1 MTEIAGGNYPAPMS
15 GITNGM
21 LGGRIAV
28 VTGASAGI
36 GEAIAR
42 DLHGQGAS
50 VVINA
55 RRVEKLESLAKSLGS
70 RVATVAGDAAEDAT
84 IERMLDT
91 ARAKFGGGTREADL
105 IVINAGRGL
114 GGTVITSDVSQ
125 WDEMIRT
132 NVLAA
137 AKLIR
142 AAGQRLLK
150 EQEGKSTEQMLERA
164 RDIIVLGS
172 TVGRHVSPFS
182 SMYGGTKFN
191 VHGMVEGVRRE
202 IGSKGIRVS
211 LIEPG
216 FVVSEFQG
224 VAGYDDAWL
233 KGVWERIGPVLKPED
248 VARTVSFI
256 AGQPPAVHV
265 NDIMIRPTR
274 QDYP

>member
-1 MTEIAGGNYPAPMS
+1 
-15 GITNGM
+15 M

-42 DLHGQGAS
+42 DLHGHGAS

-55 RRVEKLESLAKSLGS
+55 RRAEKLAELAKSLGS
-70 RVATVAGDAAEDAT
+70 RVATVAGDAAEDST
-84 IERMLDT
+84 IAAMLDT
-91 ARAKFGGGTREADL
+91 ARTTFGGGTREADL
-105 IVINAGRGL
+105 VVINAGRGL
-114 GGTVITSDVSQ
+114 GGTVITSDISQ

-132 NVLAA
+132 NVLGA

-142 AAGQRLLK
+142 AAGQRLIK
-150 EQEGKSTEQMLERA
+150 EQEGKTTMQMLERA

-202 IGSKGIRVS
+202 IGPKGIRVS

-256 AGQPPAVHV
+256 AGQPPQVHV
-265 NDIMIRPTR
+265 NDVMIRPTR

>member
-1 MTEIAGGNYPAPMS
+1 MS
-15 GITNGM
+15 GTTDGM

-42 DLHGQGAS
+42 DLHGHGAS

-55 RRVEKLESLAKSLGS
+55 RRAEKLEQLARSLGS
-70 RVATVAGDAAEDAT
+70 RVAIAPGDAAEDAT
-84 IERMLDT
+84 IAAMLDV
-91 ARAKFGGGTREADL
+91 ARAKFGSGRREADL
-105 IVINAGRGL
+105 VVINAGRGL

-150 EQEGKSTEQMLERA
+150 EQEGKSVEQMLERA
-164 RDIIVLGS
+164 RDIVVLGS

-202 IGSKGIRVS
+202 IGPKGIRVS

-256 AGQPPAVHV
+256 VGQPPAVHV
-265 NDIMIRPTR
+265 NDIMLRPTR

>member
-1 MTEIAGGNYPAPMS
+1 MS
-15 GITNGM
+15 ETPSRNPVGA
-21 LGGRIAV
+21 LSGRIAI

-42 DLHGQGAS
+42 DLHAHGAS

-55 RRVEKLESLAKSLGS
+55 RRAEKLEQLAKSLGS
-70 RVATVAGDAAEDAT
+70 RVAIAPGDAAEDAT
-84 IERMLDT
+84 ITAMLDT
-91 ARAKFGGGTREADL
+91 ARTKFGGGTREADV

-114 GGTVITSDVSQ
+114 GGTVITSDISQ
-125 WDEMIRT
+125 WEEMIRT

-142 AAGQRLLK
+142 ASGQRLLK
-150 EQEGKSTEQMLERA
+150 EQEGKQGEALLDRA

-202 IGSKGIRVS
+202 IGPRGIRVS

-233 KGVWERIGPVLKPED
+233 KGIWDRIGPVLTPDD

-256 AGQPPAVHV
+256 ATQPPAVHI

>member
-1 MTEIAGGNYPAPMS
+1 MSPVPSASPGGTLS
-15 GITNGM
+15 
-21 LGGRIAV
+21 GRIAI

-42 DLHGQGAS
+42 DFHAHGAS
-50 VVINA
+50 IVINA
-55 RRVEKLESLAKSLGS
+55 RRAEKLEQLAASLGS
-70 RVATVAGDAAEDAT
+70 RVAAVPGDAAEDST
-84 IERMLDT
+84 ITAMLDT
-91 ARAKFGGGTREADL
+91 ARTKFGGGTREADL
-105 IVINAGRGL
+105 IIINAGRGL
-114 GGTVITSDVSQ
+114 GGTVITSDMGQ

-150 EQEGKSTEQMLERA
+150 EQEGKQGEALLDRA

-202 IGSKGIRVS
+202 IGPKGIRVS

-233 KGVWERIGPVLKPED
+233 KGVWDRIGPVLKPED

-256 AGQPPAVHV
+256 AQQPPAVHI

>member
-1 MTEIAGGNYPAPMS
+1 MS
-15 GITNGM
+15 GTTNGM

-42 DLHGQGAS
+42 DLHGHGAS

-55 RRVEKLESLAKSLGS
+55 RRAEKLEQLAKSLGS
-70 RVATVAGDAAEDAT
+70 RVAIAPGDAAEDAT
-84 IERMLDT
+84 IAAMLDM
-91 ARAKFGGGTREADL
+91 ARARFGGGTREADL
-105 IVINAGRGL
+105 VVINAGRGL

-150 EQEGKSTEQMLERA
+150 EQEGKSVEQMLERA
-164 RDIIVLGS
+164 RDIVVLGS

-202 IGSKGIRVS
+202 IGPKGIRVS

-256 AGQPPAVHV
+256 VGQPPAVHL
-265 NDIMIRPTR
+265 NDIMLRPTR

>member
-1 MTEIAGGNYPAPMS
+1 MSIPSPA
-15 GITNGM
+15 
-21 LGGRIAV
+21 LQGRIAI

-36 GEAIAR
+36 GEAIAKE
-42 DLHGQGAS
+42 LHAHGAS
-50 VVINA
+50 VVLNA
-55 RRVEKLESLAKSLGS
+55 RRKEKLDALASSLAS
-70 RVATVAGDAAEDAT
+70 RAAVVAGDAAEDAT
-84 IERMLDT
+84 ITTMLDT
-91 ARAKFGGGTREADL
+91 ARTTFGGGTREADL
-105 IVINAGRGL
+105 VIINAGRGL
-114 GGTVITSDVSQ
+114 GGTVITSDIEQ

-132 NVLAA
+132 NILAA

-142 AAGQRLLK
+142 ASGQRLLK
-150 EQEGKSTEQMLERA
+150 EQEGKDGPALLERA

-202 IGSKGIRVS
+202 IGPRGIRVS

-224 VAGYDDAWL
+224 VAGYKDEWL
-233 KGVWERIGPVLKPED
+233 KGVWDRIGPVLTPED
-248 VARTVSFI
+248 VARTISFI
-256 AGQPPAVHV
+256 ACQPPAVHV